1 MEKYLWKLTVLLLVF
16 GLVLAGCDD
25 PGQSLRPSAAIAA
38 GSAGEPVPVGEESEG
53 YNLEM
58 STEGNSNG
66 GGNEAGGNG
75 SGEGSNGSGEGSN
88 GSGEGEIIGGNEG
101 GGNGSGEGSNGSGE
115 GEIIGG
121 NEGGGNGSGESSNG
135 SGESSNGSGEGSNGS
150 GEGSNGSGCN
160 NCDDN
165 DCTGCEPV
173 KKDNNDVPEQKL
185 EDVISDEV
193 LNNIFNEIDNN
204 GNAVIPALPVV
215 QTSTVAVGGGNIIPG
230 VSRYSG
236 NNNSFKK
243 IIFKVNPGET
253 TIVDLVTEKKVV
265 VGKVVAY
272 TEGNKLF
279 VIYMFFD
286 GTVPKTL
293 SCNLK
298 YNPENNSNS
307 GVVSF
312 KPFKD
317 PVLGNYSLG
326 SLAYNGGTVWVNA
339 TCTF

>member
-66 GGNEAGGNG
+66 GGNEAGG
-75 SGEGSNGSGEGSN
+75 
-88 GSGEGEIIGGNEG
+88 
-101 GGNGSGEGSNGSGE
+101 
-115 GEIIGG
+115 
-121 NEGGGNGSGESSNG
+121 
-135 SGESSNGSGEGSNGS
+135 NGS